1 MKIVLISTMLLCVV
15 ANLASP
21 QPTSA
26 SGTLLEISPDDA
38 CLNQSP
44 QKVTFSPAPF
54 TYVFGGICNLIHTRL
69 SLPVNVP
76 WTGVGTY
83 DPTTGKTTED
93 INVPAPAI
101 NQPSRPYGRFLAS
114 MHCLADPW
122 QDANVKCD
130 QVAASSNP
138 PASAYPPNPF
148 GDYSRTLISQI
159 VGNIQSYR
167 RPYTSGMEDNQRK
180 FLNAQ
185 YAAYVA
191 AERKSQLLQQG
202 AKQSSGAY
210 LTLIHP
216 SVLAPTTGQIFPAQ
230 TPVPI
235 RLAPPKGWN
244 VTGYLLN
251 IQRKDP
257 KGNWIAHATIPV
269 GAAEAQSAAGY
280 RGFGG
285 GAPPAFL
292 AVPGV
297 YRMNAQ
303 ASYPNQSGVS
313 EWVEFNAREYQDA
326 FNKRKPSTSLN
337 PFLKP

>member
-1 MKIVLISTMLLCVV
+1 MRILLIFALLFCVV
-15 ANLASP
+15 LSIASP
-21 QPTSA
+21 SRVLG
-26 SGTLLEISPDDA
+26 SGTLLEIGPDDA
-38 CLNQSP
+38 CLHQTP
-44 QKVTFSPAPF
+44 QRVTFSPAPF
-54 TYVFGGICNLIHTRL
+54 TYVFAGICNLVHTRL

-101 NQPSRPYGRFLAS
+101 SQPSRPYGRFLAS
-114 MHCLADPW
+114 MHCSADPW

-138 PASAYPPNPF
+138 PASAYPPNVF
-148 GDYSRTLISQI
+148 GDYSRTFISQI
-159 VGNIQSYR
+159 IGNIQSYR
-167 RPYTSGMEDNQRK
+167 RPYTGAMDDNQRK
-180 FLNAQ
+180 FMNTQ

-191 AERKSQLLQQG
+191 AERKSQQLQQG
-202 AKQSSGAY
+202 AKQSSGGY

-216 SVLAPTTGQIFPAQ
+216 SVLAPTVGQIFSAQ
-230 TPVPI
+230 TPIPI
-235 RLAPPKGWN
+235 RLSPPKGWN
-244 VTGYLLN
+244 VTGYLIN
-251 IQRKDP
+251 IQRKDA

-269 GAAEAQSAAGY
+269 GAVEAQSAAGY

-297 YRMNAQ
+297 YRLNAQ

-313 EWVEFNAREYQDA
+313 DWIEFNAREYQDA
-326 FNKRKPSTSLN
+326 FNKRKSLN
-337 PFLKP
+337 QFLKP